1 MINIHL
7 LYLGSSQIS
16 MNSLSHYFPKMDFVT
31 SESEALMA
39 LSAGSFDALCI
50 DESIETQLSL
60 DLFTKVRVVNKSI
73 VSILVATNP
82 SSQTLIRAL
91 QLGLDGL
98 LLTPIENSASELML
112 AKLSRSVLLNQQMR
126 KQNLLLNQYKNA
138 LDASLFIS
146 KTNKY
151 GVITYIND
159 RFCELSGYEPNEI
172 IGKTHHL
179 FKHPDR
185 PAEQIADLWD
195 TISSKK
201 VWHGTLINQSK
212 KGIPFYTDTFIIPF
226 LNEQYE
232 IHEYMDMRIDVTEI
246 YEQKNNIQ
254 QILDGQISLVAV
266 FEEDKIVMCNQK
278 VLDFFNATS
287 LELFLS
293 QNTCICDQVVAAPDC
308 VPSALF
314 KKWLTNKNQLFT
326 VQIALPSANG
336 EISVFQAT
344 KTHLPTTEQTILSL
358 VDITDMN
365 HYRHT
370 LQEKFNLATQK
381 IQDQQSTLIS
391 QSRSAALGE
400 MFDNIAHQWRQ
411 PIGAINNAIINA
423 EFALELGGMS
433 EELVAETF
441 KNISTYTHFLSSTI
455 DDFRNFSNPDKEK
468 THFIVHTIIRQTLG
482 ILQGSLDDNG
492 IVVTYMPT
500 PPEQELILFG
510 AQGELSQVILNLL
523 GNARDV
529 LRDKKN
535 GQAHISIALHTNG
548 QEIIIEVAD
557 NGGGIPPDVLPK
569 IFDPYFSTKNKAQGT
584 GIGLYMSK
592 TIIEKHYKGIL
603 EAKNSDEGA
612 IFTIKIPMMANL
624 L

>member
-1 MINIHL
+1 MSNFHL
-7 LYLGSSQIS
+7 LYVGTNQTCIDL
-16 MNSLSHYFPKMDFVT
+16 LALHFPKMSLVT
-31 SESEALMA
+31 TKSQVLVE
-39 LSAGSFDALCI
+39 LSKTSFEVLCI
-50 DESIETQLSL
+50 DDTLGMDEALDMLTQVHVINKSILGIIIATDPAAQALIRAIQLSL
-60 DLFTKVRVVNKSI
+60 DVL
-73 VSILVATNP
+73 
-82 SSQTLIRAL
+82 LI
-91 QLGLDGL
+91 
-98 LLTPIENSASELML
+98 TPIDSNSLNMMM
-112 AKLSRSVLLNQQMR
+112 AKLTRASLQTQQIR

-138 LDASLFIS
+138 LDSSLFIS
-146 KTNKY
+146 KTNIY

-159 RFCELSGYEPNEI
+159 RFCELTGYEPSEI
-172 IGKTHHL
+172 IGQTHRL

-185 PAEQIADLWD
+185 PQEQIEDLWN
-195 TISSKK
+195 TVSAKK
-201 VWHGTLINQSK
+201 VWHGTIINQTK
-212 KGIPFYTDTFIIPF
+212 QGIPFYTDTFIVPF
-226 LNEQYE
+226 LNEHYE
-232 IHEYMDMRIDVTEI
+232 IHEYMDMRIDVTAI
-246 YEQKNNIQ
+246 YEQKNHIQ

-266 FEEDKIVMCNQK
+266 FDEDKIVMCNQK

-293 QNTCICDQVVAAPDC
+293 QYTCICDQVVAAPDC

-314 KKWLTNKNQLFT
+314 KKWLIDKNQLFT

-344 KTHLPTTEQTILSL
+344 KTHLPTTEQIILSL

-535 GQAHISIALHTNG
+535 SQAHISIALHTNG
-548 QEIIIEVAD
+548 QEIIIEIAD

-592 TIIEKHYKGIL
+592 TIIEKHYKGKL
-603 EAKNSDEGA
+603 EAKNSEEGA
-612 IFTIKIPMMANL
+612 VFTIAIPL
-624 L
+624 VT